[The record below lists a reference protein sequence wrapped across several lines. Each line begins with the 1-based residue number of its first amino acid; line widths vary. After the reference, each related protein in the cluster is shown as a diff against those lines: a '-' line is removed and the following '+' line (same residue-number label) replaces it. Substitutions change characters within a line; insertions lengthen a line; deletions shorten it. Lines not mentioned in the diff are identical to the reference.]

1 MTTASR
7 EADWMMWMRAA
18 LAGDDGAYRK
28 FLHAIAPY
36 IRAMARSRCRR
47 FGVLESE
54 AEDIVQEVL
63 LTIHLKRGT
72 WDRSRAIGPWVSA
85 ITRNKI
91 IDAFRRQSRRIDV
104 PLEGV
109 VDSLKA
115 EDELPVISPHD
126 IDLLLGKL
134 THQQQEI
141 VRSISIKGTSIRETA
156 ERLKV
161 TEVAVRV
168 SLHRAL
174 KNLSAL
180 YRSSGDEN

>member
-7 EADWMMWMRAA
+7 TADWTMWMRAA
-18 LAGDDGAYRK
+18 LAGDDEAYRK

-36 IRAMARSRCRR
+36 IRAIARSRCRR
-47 FGVLESE
+47 FGVMESE

-72 WDRSRAIGPWVSA
+72 WDPSREIGPWVGA
-85 ITRNKI
+85 ITRNKV
-91 IDAFRRQSRRIDV
+91 IDAFRRRGRRIDV
-104 PLEGV
+104 PLEEV
-109 VDSLKA
+109 IDTLEA
-115 EDELPVISPHD
+115 DDELPDVFSHD
-126 IDLLLGKL
+126 LDLLLAKL

-141 VRSISIKGTSIRETA
+141 VRSISIGGSSIRETA
-156 ERLKV
+156 GRLKM

-174 KNLSAL
+174 KTLGIL
-180 YRSSGDEN
+180 GSGGGEY